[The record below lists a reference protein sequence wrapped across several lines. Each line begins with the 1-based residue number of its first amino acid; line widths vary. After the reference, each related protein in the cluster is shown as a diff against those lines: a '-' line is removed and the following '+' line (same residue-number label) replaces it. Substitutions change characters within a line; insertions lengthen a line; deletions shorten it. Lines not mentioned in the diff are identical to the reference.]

1 MFPVPNAKQMKQ
13 LAYTINPANIGLP
26 TKFEN
31 IGGLIS
37 TLLPAAVTLAGMAAF
52 VFLLIGGF
60 RYMTAGGDDKAVADA
75 MKIITNAV
83 IGLVIVF
90 GAWFA
95 INIVE
100 TVLGLNITK

>member
-1 MFPVPNAKQMKQ
+1 MKQ
-13 LAYTINPANIGLP
+13 LAYTINPLDIGLP

-31 IGGLIS
+31 LGGLIS

-52 VFLLIGGF
+52 IFLIIGGF
-60 RYMTAGGDDKAVADA
+60 RYMTAGGDEKAVADA

-95 INIVE
+95 IRIIE
-100 TVLGLNITK
+100 TVLGLHITGVD